1 MTSRRVI
8 RGVVGLAMVGLG
20 TEPGRAQSDS
30 ARVIISGVVVDPMR
44 NPVEGAEIRVVG
56 STLTAVSSAAGT
68 FRLLVPRAQEILLH
82 VRRPGFRAQLLKTAG
97 AWTGAVLLQPGVF
110 ELPEIRVTARYAKP
124 ARYSAT
130 YKYDDYFRRRRQ
142 GIGDFIDREEIDRRA
157 PFTTADL
164 LSGRPGIKAS
174 ASAPGTGT
182 WIYFARCNEYPP
194 QVNVYI
200 DGRKVIARSIEGGPS
215 VLSARRAQSNPIIG
229 EMLERIAVQDIEM
242 MEIFR
247 GPSELPP
254 EFNDGN
260 CAAIS
265 IWTRQG
271 DR

>member
-1 MTSRRVI
+1 MVALA
-8 RGVVGLAMVGLG
+8 VVGLGA
-20 TEPGRAQSDS
+20 EPGRAQSDTS
-30 ARVIISGVVVDPMR
+30 RAVISGVLIDPMR
-44 NPVEGAEIRVVG
+44 NPVEGAEVRVVG
-56 STLTAVSSAAGT
+56 STLSAVSSAAGT
-68 FRLLVPRAQEILLH
+68 FRLLVPRDKVVLLH
-82 VRRPGFRAQLLKTAG
+82 IRRPGFRAQLLKTEG

-130 YKYDDYFRRRRQ
+130 FKYDDYFRRRRQ

-200 DGRKVIARSIEGGPS
+200 DGRKQIARSIAGGPS
-215 VLSARRAQSNPIIG
+215 VLSAKRVPSNSIIG
-229 EMLERIAVQDIEM
+229 DLLETIAVQDIEM